1 MVCPHADGRI
11 FHYRSCGIPYRLQ
24 QDKAFPSQL
33 PDEILHRIHKAEFP
47 VCIAHP
53 SYGILQPHRLC
64 DARENASRRQGT
76 GWNLRTGIQNFG
88 SCLNVRLLVLS
99 TVAADVC
106 THDKAEAECGRS
118 VQDGFRADFR
128 AGHRPYECL
137 PILQPRNY
145 GAYVL
150 RAYRDKFHRAGN
162 TYDWLRRNL
171 HNLHFWH
178 IANIKR
184 QS

>member
-1 MVCPHADGRI
+1 MVCAYADGCI
-11 FHYRSCGIPYRLQ
+11 FYHRSCGIPYRIQ

-33 PDEILHRIHKAEFP
+33 PDEIFHRLHQAEFP

-53 SYGILQPHRLC
+53 SDGVLQSYRLGN
-64 DARENASRRQGT
+64 ARTYASRRQGT
-76 GWNLRTGIQNFG
+76 GRYLRTGIQNFG
-88 SCLNVRLLVLS
+88 SRLDVRLLVLS
-99 TVAADVC
+99 TVVADVC
-106 THDKAEAECGRS
+106 SHDKAKAKCGRS

-171 HNLHFWH
+171 HNLYFWYTT
-178 IANIKR
+178 NFQRKP
-184 QS
+184 